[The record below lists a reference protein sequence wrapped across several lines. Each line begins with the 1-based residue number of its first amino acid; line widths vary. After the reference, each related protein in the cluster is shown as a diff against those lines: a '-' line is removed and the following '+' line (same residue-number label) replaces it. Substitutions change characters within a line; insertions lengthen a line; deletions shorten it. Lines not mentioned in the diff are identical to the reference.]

1 MEVSAKTKKHPTPVK
16 INYNVPEKLA
26 ELQKAFGDDVVA
38 AHASGSIVISL
49 QAAMRRLIE
58 KGKNATEIQ
67 AALKDWKPGV
77 RDAVK
82 MSAFDKASSA
92 IEKLS
97 DAERADLLK
106 RLSSGGAPA
115 AAPKVAVKA

>member
-16 INYNVPEKLA
+16 ININLPEKL
-26 ELQKAFGDDVVA
+26 EEQRKLFGDEVVA
-38 AHASGSIVISL
+38 AHSHGSIVISA

-58 KGKNATEIQ
+58 KGKSAQEIQ

-82 MSAFDKASSA
+82 VSAFDKASSA

-97 DAERADLLK
+97 EQERADLLK
-106 RLSSGGAPA
+106 RLTQKPAPQA
-115 AAPKVAVKA
+115 AAGAKA